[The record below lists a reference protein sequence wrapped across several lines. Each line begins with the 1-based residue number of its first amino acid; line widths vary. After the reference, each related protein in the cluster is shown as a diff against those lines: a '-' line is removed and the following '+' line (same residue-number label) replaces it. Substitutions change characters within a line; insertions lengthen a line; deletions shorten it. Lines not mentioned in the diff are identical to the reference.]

1 VEAINVILSRNLTE
15 KNWSVEIDGN
25 LYEHISTKT
34 LDDLVEYALIA
45 AQQSLLE
52 VETPAD
58 SSSEMGS
65 GASPHSD

>member
-15 KNWSVEIDGN
+15 KDWSVEICGS

-45 AQQSLLE
+45 AQQSLLD

-58 SSSEMGS
+58 NSEMDS
-65 GASPHSD
+65 GASPHPD